1 MLGYSTGRR
10 ATKSTGIFEAARLI
24 AADHLEAAALFAPLD
39 EERGLAL
46 RTGPR
51 NRTLP
56 EGEVTL
62 GIAVAGKE
70 GLPPP
75 GPLLDEG
82 SAASFL
88 RTGHTGADRLGIFT
102 FGITGAGHKA
112 AEAAVLN
119 HHRLAALLA
128 DFVGGGLFLDDL
140 DAVGSLDELFGVL
153 AVGVAGTGDEAAE
166 AAPFDHHRLA
176 ALLASEV
183 GRGLLPLHI
192 AHLDLS
198 PVELFA
204 ERLVETADR
213 IDPLLLPLFD
223 SVQLALHLGG
233 EFDIHHIRKVLDQ
246 KLVDHLPQFGRIEA
260 AFPFLDV
267 LPILNRR
274 DDGGVGA
281 RPADPLLLQIVDEE
295 SLVIP
300 GRGLGEVLLRVERLQ
315 GKTVPHRELR

>member
-128 DFVGGGLFLDDL
+128 
-140 DAVGSLDELFGVL
+140 
-153 AVGVAGTGDEAAE
+153 
-166 AAPFDHHRLA
+166 
-176 ALLASEV
+176 SEV

-223 SVQLALHLGG
+223 SVQL
-233 EFDIHHIRKVLDQ
+233 
-246 KLVDHLPQFGRIEA
+246 
-260 AFPFLDV
+260 
-267 LPILNRR
+267 
-274 DDGGVGA
+274 
-281 RPADPLLLQIVDEE
+281 
-295 SLVIP
+295 
-300 GRGLGEVLLRVERLQ
+300 
-315 GKTVPHRELR
+315 